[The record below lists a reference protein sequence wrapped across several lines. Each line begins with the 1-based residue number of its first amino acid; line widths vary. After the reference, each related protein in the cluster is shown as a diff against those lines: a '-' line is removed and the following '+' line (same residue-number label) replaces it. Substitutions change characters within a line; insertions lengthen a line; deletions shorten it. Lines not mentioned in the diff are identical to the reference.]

1 MGGDNS
7 AILAAGLQN
16 IVGSIYGGAGD
27 TFNTPNGAFEL
38 KSASSAWKFSSASSS
53 SSERLL
59 EFDASKAN
67 EIYGKSD
74 KVLPESFSLIVQ
86 IKY

>member
-7 AILAAGLQN
+7 AILAAGLPN

-38 KSASSAWKFSSASSS
+38 KSASSAWKFSSTSSS

-59 EFDASKAN
+59 EFDASLSN
-67 EIYGKSD
+67 EIYGKSE
-74 KVLPESFSLIVQ
+74 KVLPESFALIPQ